1 MDDDDQVSLMMMVI
15 LMTTMMRM
23 TSVCAR
29 GCQVSLMGSFRVK
42 SGASSQDPRTCMI
55 KITIIHINFVVFVLK
70 IVNAKYYHH
79 VKVVASPQI
88 F

>member
-1 MDDDDQVSLMMMVI
+1 MRYACVPGGLMMMVM

-23 TSVCAR
+23 TRVCAR

-55 KITIIHINFVVFVLK
+55 KIRIIHINFVGSILK
-70 IVNAKYYHH
+70 IMNAKY
-79 VKVVASPQI
+79 
-88 F
+88 